1 MKNLNKTV
9 LVVDDEADVRNYLK
23 SALSNYGFEV
33 LLASDGLEALEILKN
48 QVPDLI
54 SLDLVMPKHSGI
66 KFYRDLQKNKQWLK
80 IPVLIV
86 TGHARDELGKVDFD
100 TMMMQGPG
108 VYLEKPVKPEN
119 YIEKVC
125 QLLNLDIPREIIEK
139 KKDDEAGY
147 RQKMLESLSK
157 ADTDSL
163 KKAFEAIQKK

>member
-1 MKNLNKTV
+1 MNKTV

-33 LLASDGLEALEILKN
+33 ILASDGLEASDVIKN
-48 QVPDLI
+48 QIPDLI

-66 KFYRDLQKNKQWLK
+66 KFYRDLQKNKQWSK

-86 TGHARDELGKVDFD
+86 TGHARDELGKVDFE

-125 QLLNLDIPREIIEK
+125 LMLNLVIPQEIIEK
-139 KKDDEAGY
+139 KKDDETDY
-147 RQKMLESLSK
+147 RKKMLESLSK

-163 KKAFEAIQKK
+163 KKAFEAMQKK